1 MTIYVKK
8 MTINELKIYLMNVLG
23 FLSIQLNIDD
33 FLKLS
38 LVAVSILYT
47 LAKTIS
53 IYKNEIKKPKK

>member
-1 MTIYVKK
+1 MTILCKK
-8 MTINELKIYLMNVLG
+8 MTINELKIYLMNTLG

>member
-1 MTIYVKK
+1 
-8 MTINELKIYLMNVLG
+8 MTINELKIYLMNALG

>member
-1 MTIYVKK
+1 
-8 MTINELKIYLMNVLG
+8 MTINELKIYLMNTLG

-47 LAKTIS
+47 LAKTVS
-53 IYKNEIKKPKK
+53 IYKNEIKKPKKWASLIH